1 MEVRLLSKSEAM
13 LLEAGIFC
21 LEDFLEGGG
30 LSSVLVVG
38 CCPSHSFSETH
49 TQTVAVSY
57 SKGFF
62 KKYFEGERIVDEIR
76 ILSIKTIC

>member
-1 MEVRLLSKSEAM
+1 MVTHSVWKIFWREVDYLQCWLL
-13 LLEAGIFC
+13 
-21 LEDFLEGGG
+21 
-30 LSSVLVVG
+30 G

-49 TQTVAVSY
+49 TQIVVSY

-76 ILSIKTIC
+76 ILSIKTIYLGLSVP

>member
-1 MEVRLLSKSEAM
+1 MVTHSVWKIFWREVDYLQCWLL
-13 LLEAGIFC
+13 
-21 LEDFLEGGG
+21 
-30 LSSVLVVG
+30 G

-62 KKYFEGERIVDEIR
+62 EKYFKGERIVDEIR
-76 ILSIKTIC
+76 ILSIKTICSEFSVP

>member
-1 MEVRLLSKSEAM
+1 MDYLQCWLL
-13 LLEAGIFC
+13 
-21 LEDFLEGGG
+21 
-30 LSSVLVVG
+30 G
-38 CCPSHSFSETH
+38 CCPSHSSETH